1 VIRTLVVDDDF
12 HVAQAHARS
21 VAKVPGFVVIGE
33 AHTAA
38 EAHELITAARP
49 DLLLLDMYLPDRTG
63 LDLVRQLAA
72 ESSASSGTGVPDF
85 ILITAARDIE
95 SVLAAIQL
103 GAIYYLVKPFAF
115 PALREQLE
123 AYQQWRLR
131 LSEAREAD
139 QDTVDTL
146 YSMLRSPATDARQ
159 RRRLPAT
166 MARVLDTVAGAAT
179 TVSAADVADTLG
191 FSRPT
196 AQRYLAA
203 LVQRGLV
210 DLDLAYGA
218 TGRPE
223 HRFSARRR

>member
-1 VIRTLVVDDDF
+1 MIRTLVVDDDF
-12 HVAQAHARS
+12 HVAHAHARS
-21 VAKVPGFVVIGE
+21 VEKVPGFVVVGE
-33 AHTAA
+33 AHSAA
-38 EAHELITAARP
+38 EAQESVTSLRP

-63 LDLVRQLAA
+63 LELVRQLAA
-72 ESSASSGTGVPDF
+72 EPSEGGVPDF
-85 ILITAARDIE
+85 ILITAARDIA
-95 SVLAAIQL
+95 SVRAAIQL

-131 LSEAREAD
+131 FSEAREAD

-146 YSMLRSPATDARQ
+146 YSMLRSPAADARQ

-179 TVSAADVADTLG
+179 AVSAADVAESLG
-191 FSRPT
+191 VSRPT
-196 AQRYLAA
+196 AQRYLAI

-210 DLDLAYGA
+210 ELDLAYGA

-223 HRFSARRR
+223 HRYSARRR

>member
-12 HVAQAHARS
+12 HVAHAHARS
-21 VAKVPGFVVIGE
+21 VAKVPGFLVVGE
-33 AHTAA
+33 AHSAA
-38 EAHELITAARP
+38 EAHELVTTATP

-63 LDLVRQLAA
+63 LDLIRQLAA
-72 ESSASSGTGVPDF
+72 ESPEAGVPDF

-95 SVLAAIQL
+95 SVRAAIQL

-123 AYQQWRLR
+123 AYQHWRLR

-179 TVSAADVADTLG
+179 AVSAADVAENLG
-191 FSRPT
+191 VSRPT
-196 AQRYLAA
+196 AQRYLAI

-223 HRFSARRR
+223 HRYSARRR

>member
-1 VIRTLVVDDDF
+1 MIRTLVVDDDF
-12 HVAQAHARS
+12 HVASAHARS
-21 VAKVPGFVVIGE
+21 VAKVPGFLVVGE
-33 AHTAA
+33 AHSAA
-38 EAHELITAARP
+38 EAHELVTTATP

-72 ESSASSGTGVPDF
+72 ESPETGVPDF

-95 SVLAAIQL
+95 SVRAAIQL

-115 PALREQLE
+115 QALREQLE
-123 AYQQWRLR
+123 AYRHWRLR
-131 LSEAREAD
+131 LSAAREAD

-146 YSMLRSPATDARQ
+146 YSMLRSPAGDARQ

-166 MARVLDTVAGAAT
+166 MARVLDTVDSAT
-179 TVSAADVADTLG
+179 TAVSAADVAENLG
-191 FSRPT
+191 VSRPT
-196 AQRYLAA
+196 AQRYLAI

-223 HRFSARRR
+223 HRYSARRR

>member
-21 VAKVPGFVVIGE
+21 VAKVPGFVVVGE
-33 AHTAA
+33 AHSAA
-38 EAHELITAARP
+38 EAHSLITAERP

-63 LDLVRQLAA
+63 LDLIRQLAA
-72 ESSASSGTGVPDF
+72 ESSGAGVPDF

-95 SVLAAIQL
+95 SVRAAIQL

-123 AYQQWRLR
+123 AYQHWRLR
-131 LSEAREAD
+131 FSEAREAD

-146 YSMLRSPATDARQ
+146 YSMLRSPAVDARQ

-166 MARVLDTVAGAAT
+166 MARVLDTVAGAT
-179 TVSAADVADTLG
+179 TPVNAVDVAETLG
-191 FSRPT
+191 VSRPT
-196 AQRYLAA
+196 AQRYLAI

-223 HRFSARRR
+223 HRYSARRR

>member
-1 VIRTLVVDDDF
+1 MIRTLVVDDDF
-12 HVAQAHARS
+12 HVAHAHARS
-21 VAKVPGFVVIGE
+21 VEKVPGFVVVGE
-33 AHTAA
+33 AHSAA
-38 EAHELITAARP
+38 EAHESVTSLRP

-63 LDLVRQLAA
+63 LELVRQLAA
-72 ESSASSGTGVPDF
+72 EPSEGGVPDF
-85 ILITAARDIE
+85 ILITAARDIA
-95 SVLAAIQL
+95 SVRAAIQL

-131 LSEAREAD
+131 FSEAREAD

-146 YSMLRSPATDARQ
+146 YSMLRSPAADARQ

-179 TVSAADVADTLG
+179 AVSAADVAESLG
-191 FSRPT
+191 VSRPT
-196 AQRYLAA
+196 AQRYLAI

-210 DLDLAYGA
+210 ELDLAYGA

-223 HRFSARRR
+223 HRYSARRR

>member
-1 VIRTLVVDDDF
+1 MIRTLVVDDDF

-95 SVLAAIQL
+95 SVRAAIQL

-223 HRFSARRR
+223 HRYSARRR

>member
-12 HVAQAHARS
+12 HVARAHTRS
-21 VAKVPGFVVIGE
+21 VEKVPGFTVVGE
-33 AHTAA
+33 AHSAA
-38 EAHELITAARP
+38 EAHRLITEDRP

-72 ESSASSGTGVPDF
+72 AAGGDGVPDF
-85 ILITAARDIE
+85 ILITAAKDIE
-95 SVLAAIQL
+95 SVRSAIQL

-115 PALREQLE
+115 AALREQLE
-123 AYQQWRLR
+123 AYLQWRQR
-131 LSEAREAD
+131 LSQAREAD
-139 QDTVDTL
+139 QETVDTL
-146 YSMLRSPATDARQ
+146 YSMLRSPATSARQ
-159 RRRLPAT
+159 RRKLPAT
-166 MARVLDTVAGAAT
+166 MARVLDVVADSPDAL
-179 TVSAADVADTLG
+179 SAADVAKYLG

-196 AQRYLAA
+196 AQRYLAT

-223 HRFSARRR
+223 HRFSVHRA

>member
-12 HVAQAHARS
+12 HVARAHTRS
-21 VAKVPGFVVIGE
+21 VEKVPGFTVLGE
-33 AHTAA
+33 ARTAA
-38 EAHELITAARP
+38 DAHRMITEDRP

-63 LDLVRQLAA
+63 LELIRELAA
-72 ESSASSGTGVPDF
+72 APGGQVVPDF

-95 SVLAAIQL
+95 SVRAAIQL

-115 PALREQLE
+115 AALREQLE
-123 AYQQWRLR
+123 AYLQWRQR
-131 LSEAREAD
+131 LSQAREAD
-139 QDTVDTL
+139 QETVDTL
-146 YSMLRSPATDARQ
+146 YSTLRSPATIARQ
-159 RRRLPAT
+159 RRKLPAT
-166 MARVLDTVAGAAT
+166 MTRVLDV
-179 TVSAADVADTLG
+179 VSGSPEALSASDVAVQLG

-196 AQRYLAA
+196 AQRYLAT
-203 LVQRGLV
+203 LVQRGLL

>member
-1 VIRTLVVDDDF
+1 MIRTLVVDDDF
-12 HVAQAHARS
+12 HVAHAHARS
-21 VAKVPGFVVIGE
+21 VAKVPGFDVVGE
-33 AHTAA
+33 AHSAA
-38 EAHELITAARP
+38 EAHELVTSLRP

-63 LDLVRQLAA
+63 LELVRQLAA
-72 ESSASSGTGVPDF
+72 EPSESGVPDF

-95 SVLAAIQL
+95 SVRAAIQL

-123 AYQQWRLR
+123 AYQHWRLR

-146 YSMLRSPATDARQ
+146 YSMLRSPAVDARQ

-166 MARVLDTVAGAAT
+166 MARVLDTVSGAETA
-179 TVSAADVADTLG
+179 VSAADVAEALG
-191 FSRPT
+191 VSRPT
-196 AQRYLAA
+196 AQRYLAI

-223 HRFSARRR
+223 HRYSARRR

>member
-1 VIRTLVVDDDF
+1 MIRVLIVDDDF

-21 VAKVPGFVVIGE
+21 VAKVPGFIVVGE
-33 AHTAA
+33 AHSAA
-38 EAHELITAARP
+38 EAHELVETARP

-72 ESSASSGTGVPDF
+72 ESSGTGVPDF

-95 SVLAAIQL
+95 SVRAAIQL

-123 AYQQWRLR
+123 AYQHWRLR

-166 MARVLDTVAGAAT
+166 MARVLDTVADAT
-179 TVSAADVADTLG
+179 TAVSAADVAESLG
-191 FSRPT
+191 VSRPT
-196 AQRYLAA
+196 AQRYLAI

-223 HRFSARRR
+223 HRYSARRR

>member
-1 VIRTLVVDDDF
+1 MIRTLVVDDDF
-12 HVAQAHARS
+12 HVAQAHSRS
-21 VAKVPGFVVIGE
+21 VAKVPGFTVVGE
-33 AHTAA
+33 ARSAD
-38 EAHELITAARP
+38 EAHELITADRP

-72 ESSASSGTGVPDF
+72 APGDSGVPDF

-95 SVLAAIQL
+95 SVRAAIQL

-115 PALREQLE
+115 AALREQLE
-123 AYQQWRLR
+123 AYQQWRQR
-131 LSEAREAD
+131 LSQAREAD
-139 QDTVDTL
+139 QDTVDAL
-146 YSMLRSPATDARQ
+146 YSLLRSPATNSRQ

-166 MARVLDTVAGAAT
+166 MARVLDAVAESPDPL
-179 TVSAADVADTLG
+179 SAADVAEALG

-196 AQRYLAA
+196 AQRYLAT
-203 LVQRGLV
+203 LVQRGLL

-223 HRFSARRR
+223 HRFSAHRG

>member
-1 VIRTLVVDDDF
+1 MIRTLVVDDDF
-12 HVAQAHARS
+12 HVAHAHARS
-21 VAKVPGFVVIGE
+21 VAKVPGFVVVGE
-33 AHTAA
+33 AHSAA
-38 EAHELITAARP
+38 EAHQLVTTATP

-72 ESSASSGTGVPDF
+72 ESPETGVPDF

-95 SVLAAIQL
+95 SVRAAIQL

-123 AYQQWRLR
+123 AYQHWRLR

-146 YSMLRSPATDARQ
+146 YSMLRSPAADARQ

-179 TVSAADVADTLG
+179 AVSAADVAENLG
-191 FSRPT
+191 VSRPT
-196 AQRYLAA
+196 AQRYLAI

-223 HRFSARRR
+223 HRYSARRR

>member
-12 HVAQAHARS
+12 HVARAHTRS
-21 VAKVPGFVVIGE
+21 VEKVPGFTVLGE
-33 AHTAA
+33 ARTAA
-38 EAHELITAARP
+38 EAHGMITADRP

-63 LDLVRQLAA
+63 LDLIRELAA
-72 ESSASSGTGVPDF
+72 APGGEIVPDF

-95 SVLAAIQL
+95 SVRAAIQL

-115 PALREQLE
+115 AALREQLE
-123 AYQQWRLR
+123 AYLQWRQR
-131 LSEAREAD
+131 LSQTREAD
-139 QDTVDTL
+139 QETVDTL
-146 YSMLRSPATDARQ
+146 YSTLRSPATIARQ
-159 RRRLPAT
+159 RRKLPAT
-166 MARVLDTVAGAAT
+166 MTRVLDVVTDSPAAL
-179 TVSAADVADTLG
+179 SASDVAVELG

-196 AQRYLAA
+196 AQRYLAT
-203 LVQRGLV
+203 LVQRGLL

>member
-12 HVAQAHARS
+12 HVAKAHARS
-21 VAKVPGFVVIGE
+21 VERVPGFTVVGE
-33 AHTAA
+33 ARSAA
-38 EAHELITAARP
+38 EAHRLITEDRP

-72 ESSASSGTGVPDF
+72 APGGADVPDF
-85 ILITAARDIE
+85 ILITAAKDIE
-95 SVLAAIQL
+95 SVRSAIQL

-115 PALREQLE
+115 AALREQLE
-123 AYQQWRLR
+123 AYLQWRQR
-131 LSEAREAD
+131 LSQAREAD
-139 QDTVDTL
+139 QETVDTL
-146 YSMLRSPATDARQ
+146 YSMLRSPATNARQ
-159 RRRLPAT
+159 RRKLPAT
-166 MARVLDTVAGAAT
+166 MARVLDVVAASPDAL
-179 TVSAADVADTLG
+179 SAADVAKYLG

-196 AQRYLAA
+196 AQRYLAT

-223 HRFSARRR
+223 HRFSVHRA

>member
-1 VIRTLVVDDDF
+1 MIRTLIVDDDF
-12 HVAQAHARS
+12 HVAHAHARS
-21 VAKVPGFVVIGE
+21 VAKVPGFVVVGE
-33 AHTAA
+33 AHSAA
-38 EAHELITAARP
+38 EAYESIRAVAP

-72 ESSASSGTGVPDF
+72 EPAETGVPDF

-95 SVLAAIQL
+95 SVRAAIQL

-123 AYQQWRLR
+123 AYQHWRLR
-131 LSEAREAD
+131 LSETREAD

-146 YSMLRSPATDARQ
+146 YSMLRSPAADARQ

-166 MARVLDTVAGAAT
+166 MARVLDTVARAAT
-179 TVSAADVADTLG
+179 SVSAADVAETLG
-191 FSRPT
+191 VSRPT
-196 AQRYLAA
+196 AQRYLAI

-210 DLDLAYGA
+210 ELDLAYGA

-223 HRFSARRR
+223 HRYSAQLR

>member
-1 VIRTLVVDDDF
+1 MIRTLVVDDDF
-12 HVAQAHARS
+12 HVAHAHARS
-21 VAKVPGFVVIGE
+21 VAKVPGFTVVGE
-33 AHTAA
+33 ARSAA
-38 EAHELITAARP
+38 EAHRMITTDRP

-72 ESSASSGTGVPDF
+72 EPGGSGVPDF

-95 SVLAAIQL
+95 SVRAAIQL

-115 PALREQLE
+115 AALREQLE
-123 AYQQWRLR
+123 AYLQWRQR
-131 LSEAREAD
+131 LSQAREAD

-146 YSMLRSPATDARQ
+146 YSMLRSPAADARQ

-166 MARVLDTVAGAAT
+166 MARVLDVVAG
-179 TVSAADVADTLG
+179 SPDPLGAADVAEYLG
-191 FSRPT
+191 VSRPT
-196 AQRYLAA
+196 AQRYLAT
-203 LVQRGLV
+203 LVNRGLV

-223 HRFSARRR
+223 HRYSAHRS